1 MNTDIQKSCLNCRN
15 NECCPLYDK
24 IGCDIDLETAIQ
36 CKLEEG
42 FLDETLKEHFDLT
55 EIYERLQDEG
65 IIKKN
70 IKIKDIDIDGTIIN
84 FLEKLHDDL
93 WTSIVNNLRTIELKQ
108 NKMISDNFYCS
119 EWE

>member
-1 MNTDIQKSCLNCRN
+1 MEKSCRYCKHNSSCRMLNR
-15 NECCPLYDK
+15 
-24 IGCDIDLETAIQ
+24 ITSSDLETAIE

-42 FLDETLKEHFDLT
+42 FLDGTLKEHFNLT

-70 IKIKDIDIDGTIIN
+70 IKIKDIDIDGTIAN

-93 WTSIVNNLRTIELKQ
+93 WTAIVNNLGTIKPEQ
-108 NKMISDNFYCS
+108 DKMTDSDFYCS

>member
-1 MNTDIQKSCLNCRN
+1 MNTDLEKSCLTCKN
-15 NECCPLYDK
+15 NSCCSASGRFCYDF
-24 IGCDIDLETAIQ
+24 DIKTAIE

-93 WTSIVNNLRTIELKQ
+93 WTSIANNLRTIELKQ
-108 NKMISDNFYCS
+108 NKMTSDNFYCS